1 MATAQLLLG
10 IRDDRLPGFCVAL
23 LFIVRYLA

>member
-23 LFIVRYLA
+23 LFIVLLA